1 MNLSVWNRAVFVLL
15 AALLVS
21 SQAFAKGGSDITQ
34 FGHDIRI
41 AEDQRATEVTCFSC
55 SVYVR
60 GQVSGDITTFAGNV
74 VLDQGAMVAGEVT
87 SFWGDVR
94 ADENTKIAGD
104 LTVMGGRLRRQP
116 SAMIAGEVT
125 IFQSRELVWLMVLS
139 PFLVLAGIIALII
152 WLVRRNRRP
161 TPVMA
166 RAA

>member
-1 MNLSVWNRAVFVLL
+1 MNLSVCHRILFLFL
-15 AALLVS
+15 AAMLVS
-21 SQAFAKGGSDITQ
+21 PQAFAKGGSDYTQ

-60 GQVSGDITTFAGNV
+60 GQVSGDITTFGGSV
-74 VLDQGAMVAGEVT
+74 VLDQGAMVAGEIT
-87 SFWGDVR
+87 SFLGDVR

-104 LTVMGGRLRRQP
+104 VTVMGGRLRRQP
-116 SAMIAGEVT
+116 STMIAGEVT
-125 IFQSRELVWLMVLS
+125 TFQSRALVYLILLS
-139 PFLVLAGIIALII
+139 PFVVLAGIIALVI

>member
-1 MNLSVWNRAVFVLL
+1 MNLSVCHRILFLFL
-15 AALLVS
+15 AAMLVS
-21 SQAFAKGGSDITQ
+21 PQAFAKGGSDYTQ

-60 GQVSGDITTFAGNV
+60 GQVSGDITTFGGSV
-74 VLDQGAMVAGEVT
+74 VLDQGAMVAGEIT
-87 SFWGDVR
+87 SFLGDVR

-104 LTVMGGRLRRQP
+104 VTVMGGRLRRQP
-116 SAMIAGEVT
+116 STMIAGEVT
-125 IFQSRELVWLMVLS
+125 TFQSRALVYLILLS
-139 PFLVLAGIIALII
+139 PFVFLAGIIALVI